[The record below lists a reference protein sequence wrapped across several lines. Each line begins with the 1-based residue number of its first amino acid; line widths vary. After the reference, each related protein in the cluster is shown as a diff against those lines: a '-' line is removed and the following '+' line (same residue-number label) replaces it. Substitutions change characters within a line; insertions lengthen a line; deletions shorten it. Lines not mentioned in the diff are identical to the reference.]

1 MSIQRLIEV
10 LHVWKFYGKLVANED
25 VSLYVD
31 EGEIVGLLGPN
42 GAGKTTLVKQLY
54 GELLPNKGSIIVLGK
69 KPTDRGI
76 KRLLGIIPQES
87 QPYGDLTVWDNV
99 YYMGRIKGM
108 KKEKVYEMGE
118 ELLRKLDLYEKR
130 NTLAMDLSGGMRRKL
145 LIAMALINDPKLI
158 ILDEPT
164 TGLDPEARREVWDIL
179 LKFKKEGKSMLL
191 TTHYLDEAERLS
203 DRVYFINRRIIMQ
216 GSPVDIKK
224 KFADWYEVIDYESG
238 KIVKIHGEE
247 KLKSYILSL
256 NGKFEV
262 KLPTLEEVYLE
273 VFKDAT

>member
-238 KIVKIHGEE
+238 KVVKIHGEE